1 MASGIIQLT
10 LLLLAMGLAL
20 LPFFQFFRGTPHQLA
35 AIKQLEESMP
45 PELLEE
51 HEADW
56 FQAWKESGYDQQVFM
71 PYFKQ
76 LDNETGTGYRECF
89 SSAAAMVAAYYKKVR
104 TDDEYNKIRAKYG
117 DTTSVEAQLA
127 ALRSLGLEAE
137 FRKDGDADMV
147 ELEIEAGRPVLVG
160 WLHAGNMLRGEP
172 PMCNGLGCG
181 HWSVISGYAGK
192 NSNDP
197 EWIMQDPRGYPEM
210 EKGGHSNPHLGRN
223 VRVRQAAFYKKV
235 RTDDEYNKI
244 RAKYG
249 DTTSVEAQ
257 IAALESL
264 GLKAEFRKDGDA
276 DMVELEIEAGRPVLV
291 GWLHAG
297 NMLRGEP
304 PMCNG
309 LGCGHWS
316 VISGYAG
323 KNSNDPEWIMQDP
336 RGYPEMEK
344 GGHSNPH
351 LGRNVRVRQAAF
363 YQRWQAEGPG
373 TGWVILVNE

>member
-1 MASGIIQLT
+1 
-10 LLLLAMGLAL
+10 MGLAL

-45 PELLEE
+45 AELLEE

-56 FQAWKESGYDQQVFM
+56 FQAWKESGYDQQIYM
-71 PYFKQ
+71 PYFRQ
-76 LDNETGTGYRECF
+76 LDNKSGT
-89 SSAAAMVAAYYKKVR
+89 
-104 TDDEYNKIRAKYG
+104 

-127 ALRSLGLEAE
+127 ALRSLGL
-137 FRKDGDADMV
+137 
-147 ELEIEAGRPVLVG
+147 
-160 WLHAGNMLRGEP
+160 
-172 PMCNGLGCG
+172 
-181 HWSVISGYAGK
+181 
-192 NSNDP
+192 
-197 EWIMQDPRGYPEM
+197 Q
-210 EKGGHSNPHLGRN
+210 
-223 VRVRQAAFYKKV
+223 
-235 RTDDEYNKI
+235 
-244 RAKYG
+244 
-249 DTTSVEAQ
+249 
-257 IAALESL
+257 
-264 GLKAEFRKDGDA
+264 AEFRKDGDA

-373 TGWVILVNE
+373 TGWVILVSE